1 MKKNSK
7 KVTLLLS
14 AIALIGGTVV
24 PMTAHANDYYI
35 VQQAST
41 LTGTVFDEGG
51 EPLVGASV
59 IVVGTTNGTNV
70 DLDGRFTLKNV
81 KTGAKLN
88 VSFIGYDTQQ
98 VVWDGVSELKVV
110 LKEHENT
117 LGEAVV
123 TAMGIVRKATSLTY
137 STQQL
142 KSDDLMKVQDAN
154 LVNSMEGKISG
165 VTITPSAGG
174 AGGASKI
181 LLRGNKSIMGNNS
194 PLIVVDGVPMTNN
207 TRGQIGAGASIEANG
222 AVEGSDPLS
231 MINPDD
237 IESMNVLKGA
247 NAAALYGS
255 QAANGVVMIT
265 TKKGKEGRLDINFTS
280 NVTFETPLLTPEIQ
294 NVYGGNTGSS
304 LTRNISSWGLPVS
317 QSTQGIQTIT
327 TDANF
332 QTKAADMYGL
342 SFSKDDYAEGY
353 MHAVHVRDKAVN
365 DVANF
370 FETGA
375 TTNNS
380 LSLSGGT
387 EKMKSYF
394 SYANSYANGMVPN
407 NSYVRN
413 TFALRENFVFWK
425 RLNIDVSANYVT
437 TRTKNRIGGGTCG
450 NPIYDLYLTPRDVD
464 MDYYRE
470 NYITQG
476 IWRSNTSGSQ
486 KYYEKKGASYLER
499 KGFAYL
505 QGDMQNWAI
514 QNGMRNNPYWL
525 INQNTGVTRED
536 RFYGSAQ
543 GKLDIYDGLA
553 LQARVSIDQSK
564 YNRESHTSA
573 TTWGPNTI
581 NAYGSYNLEDSR
593 TNEIYTDYL
602 LSYNKIFNEDWSVSA
617 TAGWVAHTLKGQS
630 HNTYAGNATV
640 DMTGVTDYDPR
651 FMSPIPT
658 MFNVFDPQAG
668 GVRTTSKSKSSNW
681 DKAALATVQFGWKDM
696 IYVDG
701 SYRRDWYR
709 AFRQKFFD
717 APDNYGYFGFGASA
731 ILSELFKMGE
741 PVSYLKY
748 RLSYSEV
755 GNSIPNIQYSLLNY
769 DYIKGTY
776 TPNKYNSFAPIPE
789 KTKSFETGFE
799 SQFFHNA
806 LNVDVTY
813 YNSAMCNSYL
823 TIQQGSRIQ
832 PVNSGKIRNQG
843 VELTV
848 GYDWHIGGG
857 WRWKTSA
864 NFSYNNNKVVATYI
878 DKETGN
884 AKPIVQG
891 IAKGVEV
898 RYIVDGQYG
907 DMYSTIDFDRYGT
920 DVYKTEDGSYNT
932 TGAGTLYA
940 KKGDIYV
947 NNGKPAVNNQTYS
960 VEDGKLVSTKNDP
973 KLLGNMNSKVQLSW
987 SNTFSYKGFNLYF
1000 LINGRIGGKVMSLTE
1015 LYLDQNGVSQ
1025 RSADDR
1031 LAAEAANLGIKNNQ
1045 QCALSED
1052 GAKHAMFINDD
1063 RTLVAVQDYYTAVGN
1078 NPANYVYNATNFR
1091 LRELSFGYT
1100 FRDLFGENKNLAL
1113 SFVGRNLFFLYK
1125 KAPVDP
1131 DVSLSTGNG
1140 MSGFEIFNVP
1150 SARSFGLNLKVNF

>member
-1 MKKNSK
+1 MKRFAIFF
-7 KVTLLLS
+7 VTALFVI
-14 AIALIGGTVV
+14 IA
-24 PMTAHANDYYI
+24 
-35 VQQAST
+35 QAQT
-41 LTGTVFDEGG
+41 LTGTVRDNSGEG
-51 EPLVGASV
+51 LTGASV
-59 IVVGTTNGTNV
+59 AVVGTTNGANV
-70 DLDGRFTLKNV
+70 DLQGHYTLKNV
-81 KTGAKLN
+81 KKGAKIKF
-88 VSFIGYDTQQ
+88 SFIGYKGQ
-98 VVWDGVSELKVV
+98 VLTWNGEGELNVV
-110 LKEHENT
+110 LEEESTN
-117 LGEAVV
+117 LEEAVV

-142 KSDDLMKVQDAN
+142 KSDDLMKVQDPN

-181 LLRGNKSIMGNNS
+181 LLRGNKSIMGNNA

-207 TRGQIGAGASIEANG
+207 TRGQIGAGASIDANG

-265 TKKGKEGRLDINFTS
+265 TKKGKEGRLDVNFTS
-280 NVTFETPLLTPEIQ
+280 NVTFETPLLTPKIQ
-294 NVYGGNTGSS
+294 NTYGGNIGSS
-304 LTRNISSWGLPVS
+304 LSRNISSWGLPVS
-317 QSTQGIQTIT
+317 QSTEGVQYIT

-332 QTKAADMYGL
+332 QTKASDMYGN
-342 SFSKDDYAEGY
+342 SYSKDDYAEGY
-353 MHAVHVRDKAVN
+353 MHAVHVRNKAKN
-365 DVANF
+365 DVRDF
-370 FETGA
+370 YELGV

-380 LSLSGGT
+380 ISLSGGT
-387 EKMKSYF
+387 EKMKNYF
-394 SYANSYANGMVPN
+394 SYANSYADGMVPN
-407 NSYVRN
+407 NNYIRN
-413 TFALRENFVFWK
+413 TIALRQNYTFWK
-425 RLNIDVSANYVT
+425 RVYIDVNANYVT
-437 TRTKNRIGGGTCG
+437 TRTKNRVGGGTCG
-450 NPIYDLYLTPRDVD
+450 NPIYDLYLTPRDLD
-464 MDYYRE
+464 MDYYRS
-470 NYITQG
+470 NYVTQG
-476 IWRSNTSGSQ
+476 YWRSNTAGEQ
-486 KYYEKKGASYLER
+486 KYYEKKGATYLER

-505 QGDMQNWAI
+505 HGNMQEWGI

-525 INQNTGVTRED
+525 LNQNTGVTRED

-543 GKLDIYDGLA
+543 GKIDIYDGLA
-553 LQARVSIDQSK
+553 FQARVSIDQSK
-564 YNRESHTSA
+564 FNRESHTSA

-602 LSYNKIFNEDWSVSA
+602 LSYNKTFQEDWSVSA
-617 TAGWVAHTLKGQS
+617 TAGWVAHTLKGVS
-630 HNTYAGNATV
+630 HSTYAGNATV

-658 MFNVFDPQAG
+658 MFNVFDPKAG
-668 GVRTTSKSKSSNW
+668 GVRTTSKSRSSNW
-681 DKAALATVQFGWKDM
+681 DKAALGTVQFGWKDM

-731 ILSELFKMGE
+731 ILSQLFKLAE

-755 GNSIPNIQYSLLNY
+755 GNSIPNIQYALITY
-769 DYIKGTY
+769 DYIKGTS
-776 TPNKYNSFAPIPE
+776 TPNKYNNFVPIPE
-789 KTKSFETGFE
+789 KTKSFETGIE
-799 SQFFHNA
+799 SQFFNNA
-806 LNVDVTY
+806 LNLDVTY

-823 TIQQGSRIQ
+823 TISQGSRIQ

-864 NFSYNNNKVVATYI
+864 NFSYNFNNIVSTYI
-878 DKETGN
+878 DEQTGN

-898 RYIVDGQYG
+898 RYIVGGQYG
-907 DMYSTIDFDRYGT
+907 DMYSTIDFDRYGS
-920 DVYKTEDGSYNT
+920 DVYRTDDGKYNT
-932 TGAGTLYA
+932 AGQGQLYA

-947 NNGKPAVNNQTYS
+947 NNGKPAVNNQTYFVDANGALKS
-960 VEDGKLVSTKNDP
+960 EKNDAQY
-973 KLLGNMNSKVQLSW
+973 LGNMNSKVQLSW
-987 SNTFSYKGFNLYF
+987 SNTFSYKNFNLYF
-1000 LINGRIGGKVMSLTE
+1000 LINGRVGGKVMSLTE

-1031 LAAEAANLGIKNNQ
+1031 LAAEKNDLYLN
-1045 QCALSED
+1045 
-1052 GAKHAMFINDD
+1052 GKPAMYINDG
-1063 RTLVAVQDYYTAVGN
+1063 RTLVGVQDYYTAVGT
-1078 NPANYVYNATNFR
+1078 NPSNYVYNATNFR

-1100 FRDLFGENKNLAL
+1100 WRDLFGEGKNLSL
-1113 SFVGRNLFFLYK
+1113 SAVGRNLFFIYK

-1140 MSGFEIFNVP
+1140 MNGFEIFNVP
-1150 SARSFGLNLKVNF
+1150 SARSFGINLKLNF

>member
-1 MKKNSK
+1 MCKKST

-14 AIALIGGTVV
+14 ALAFIGGTVV
-24 PMTAHANDYYI
+24 PMKAMANDYYV
-35 VQQAST
+35 VQQTATVTGSVVDEEGVP
-41 LTGTVFDEGG
+41 LT
-51 EPLVGASV
+51 GASV
-59 IVVGTTNGTNV
+59 IVVGTTNGANV
-70 DLDGRFTLKNV
+70 DMDGKFTLRNV
-81 KTGAKLN
+81 KKGAKLSF
-88 VSFIGYDTQQ
+88 SFIGYESQQ
-98 VVWDGVSELKVV
+98 VVWDGVSEINVV
-110 LKEHENT
+110 MKETDHL

-142 KSDDLMKVQDAN
+142 KSDDLMKVQDPN

-207 TRGQIGAGASIEANG
+207 TRGQIGAGTSIDAAG

-265 TKKGKEGRLDINFTS
+265 TKKGKEGRLDVNFTT
-280 NVTFETPLLTPEIQ
+280 NVTFETPLLTPKIQ
-294 NVYGGNTGSS
+294 NQYGGNIGSS
-304 LTRNISSWGLPVS
+304 LSRNISSWGLPVS
-317 QSTQGIQTIT
+317 QSTQGIQYIT

-332 QTKAADMYGL
+332 QTKEKDMYGNM
-342 SFSKDDYAEGY
+342 FSKEDYAEGY
-353 MHAVHVRDKAVN
+353 NHAVHVRDKAVN

-413 TFALRENFVFWK
+413 TFALRQNYVFWK
-425 RLNIDVSANYVT
+425 RVNIDVNANYVT
-437 TRTKNRIGGGTCG
+437 TRTKNRVGGGTCG
-450 NPIYDLYLTPRDVD
+450 NPIFDLYLTPRDLD

-470 NYITQG
+470 NYVTQG
-476 IWRSNTSGSQ
+476 VWRSNTAGTQ
-486 KYYEKKGASYLER
+486 KYYEKKGANYLER

-505 QGDMQNWAI
+505 QGEMQEWGI

-525 INQNTGVTRED
+525 LNQNTGVTRED

-553 LQARVSIDQSK
+553 FQARVSIDQSK
-564 YNRESHTSA
+564 YNRESHGSA

-581 NAYGSYNLEDSR
+581 NAYGSYSLEDSR

-617 TAGWVAHTLKGQS
+617 TAGWVAHTLKGETHS
-630 HNTYAGNATV
+630 TYAGNATV

-681 DKAALATVQFGWKDM
+681 DKAALGTFQFGWKDM
-696 IYVDG
+696 VYVDG

-731 ILSELFKMGE
+731 ILSELFKMAE
-741 PVSYLKY
+741 PVSYMKY

-755 GNSIPNIQYSLLNY
+755 GNSIPNIQYALLQY

-776 TPNKYNSFAPIPE
+776 TPNKYNNFAPIPE
-789 KTKSFETGFE
+789 KTKSFETGIE
-799 SQFFHNA
+799 SQFFNNA
-806 LNVDVTY
+806 LNLDVTY

-823 TIQQGSRIQ
+823 TIAQGSRIQ

-864 NFSYNNNKVVATYI
+864 NFSYNYNKIVSTYI
-878 DKETGN
+878 DEETGN

-907 DMYSTIDFDRYGT
+907 DMYSTIDFDRFGS
-920 DVYKTEDGSYNT
+920 DVYKSADGTYNT
-932 TGAGTLYA
+932 TGNGELVGKA
-940 KKGDIYV
+940 GDIYV
-947 NNGKPAVNNQTYS
+947 NNGKPAVNNQTYN
-960 VEDGKLVSTKNDP
+960 VENGQLVSVKNDA
-973 KLLGNMNSKVQLSW
+973 KYLGNMNSKVQLSW
-987 SNTFSYKGFNLYF
+987 SNTFSYKNFNLYF

-1045 QCALSED
+1045 QCALSEE
-1052 GAKHAMFINDD
+1052 GAKHAMYINDG
-1063 RTLVAVQDYYTAVGN
+1063 RTLVGVQDYYTAVGI
-1078 NPANYVYNATNFR
+1078 NPANYVYDATNFR

-1100 FRDLFGENKNLAL
+1100 FRDLFGENKNLSL

-1125 KAPVDP
+1125 KSPVDP